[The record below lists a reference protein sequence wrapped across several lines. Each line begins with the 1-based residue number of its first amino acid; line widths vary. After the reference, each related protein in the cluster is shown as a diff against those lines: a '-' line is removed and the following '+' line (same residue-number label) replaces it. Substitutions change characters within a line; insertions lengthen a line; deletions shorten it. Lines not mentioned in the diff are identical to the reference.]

1 MELPEKILIVDD
13 EKYTRS
19 YFEVL
24 LREAG
29 YTTESVTSGYEAIK
43 RCEEDTFDLV
53 LLDIRMPDADGIEVL
68 KRLKE
73 IDFELSVIMI
83 TAYGTLE
90 NVIETMKIGACDF
103 LTKPFED
110 PDRVLISIRNALSQ
124 RKLKKENIYLKS
136 QLDFQVSGIV
146 GKSTRMQAIF
156 ELIRK
161 SALVNSNVLIE
172 GESGTGKEL
181 VARAIHQNSLRSDK
195 RFLGINCTALPE
207 NLLESTLFGYEK
219 GAFTGAYKT
228 TKGYFEEA
236 DGGTLFLDEIGDTD
250 LSFQV
255 KLLRVIQD
263 REFIRVGG
271 TRSISTDIRL
281 IAASSD
287 ELQKKVDS
295 GSFQL
300 ALYYR
305 LNVIR
310 IVLPPLRERKD
321 DIPLLVDHFLKKL
334 SNTIRVDK
342 KDISADALDTLINYR
357 WDGNIRE
364 LENVIER
371 AIVFQPETTITVK
384 DLPKYI
390 MEEPKEKSEKWF
402 ALSSFEEARAE
413 FEKRYIQE
421 LLNKTGGNLNEAATL
436 AELHPSTLYRKIK
449 RHKIFSKTCHL

>member
-1 MELPEKILIVDD
+1 MELPEKILIADD

-19 YFEVL
+19 YFEIL
-24 LREAG
+24 LGDAG
-29 YTTESVTSGYEAIK
+29 YITKSVTSGYEAIK
-43 RCEEDTFDLV
+43 MCYEDTFDLV
-53 LLDIRMPDADGIEVL
+53 LLDIRMSDIDGIKVL
-68 KRLKE
+68 KQLKE
-73 IDFELSVIMI
+73 IDHELSVIMI
-83 TAYGTLE
+83 TAYGTME
-90 NVIETMKIGACDF
+90 NVIETMKMGACDF

-110 PDRVLISIRNALSQ
+110 SNKVLISIKNGLSQ

-146 GKSTRMQAIF
+146 GKNKKMKATF

-161 SALVNSNVLIE
+161 SALVNSNVLVE

-181 VARAIHQNSLRSDK
+181 VARAIHQNSPRSDK

-219 GAFTGAYKT
+219 GAFTGAHRT

-236 DGGTLFLDEIGDTD
+236 DGGTLFLDEIGDTN

-271 TRSISTDIRL
+271 TKSVPIDIRL
-281 IAASSD
+281 VAASSGD
-287 ELQKKVDS
+287 LQKKVDS

-310 IVLPPLRERKD
+310 ILLPPLRERKD

-334 SNTIRVDK
+334 SNIIGVDK

-357 WDGNIRE
+357 WDGNVRE

-371 AIVFQPETTITVK
+371 AIVFQPEKTITVR
-384 DLPKYI
+384 DLPNYI

-402 ALSSFEEARAE
+402 ALSSFEKARDE

-421 LLNKTGGNLNEAATL
+421 LLDKTEGNLNEAAAL

-449 RHKIFSKTCHL
+449 RHKT